1 MIGCVYMK
9 SNYNDYISKK
19 VSVYLENFTP
29 EELSKYEDE
38 IFTEKMDKR
47 IRAEL
52 EFYRLKDE
60 ISIKDSKYYLEI
72 RKLSNLFK
80 IANLGSDIVDE
91 IYKIIVEIQLANN
104 MDVRLYS
111 ALNLIKNE
119 NEIKELKKKVGEY
132 DNGRTINR

>member
-1 MIGCVYMK
+1 MK

>member
-1 MIGCVYMK
+1 MR
-9 SNYNDYISKK
+9 SNYNDYISQK

>member
-1 MIGCVYMK
+1 MR

-111 ALNLIKNE
+111 ALNLIKND
-119 NEIKELKKKVGEY
+119 NEIRELKKKVGEY